1 MATVLFTGEDLSMK
15 NWMLAGLIILTP
27 CYALAANVADAELAK
42 RAQQS
47 RVEVKAFA
55 TELKNAL
62 KSALKSGGPIAG
74 IEACSKVA
82 PAIAEAQS
90 RKTGWIIGRTSLRP
104 RNHNNA
110 PDAWEKKVLKDF
122 EARRAAGDDL
132 KKMEFYELTQLKGRP
147 VFRYMKAI
155 PTAKTPCLVC
165 HGEAIKPDIIKK
177 LDQYYPDDQARGYRA
192 GDIRGAFSII
202 QPL

>member
-1 MATVLFTGEDLSMK
+1 MEK
-15 NWMLAGLIILTP
+15 WMLVGLIILAP
-27 CYALAANVADAELAK
+27 CYALAANLADADLAE

-74 IEACSKVA
+74 IEACSKMA

-90 RKTGWIIGRTSLRP
+90 RKTGWTIGRTSLKP

-110 PDAWEKKVLKDF
+110 PDAWEKKVLKEF
-122 EARRAAGDDL
+122 EARKAAGEDP

-155 PTAKTPCLVC
+155 PTAEKPCLAC
-165 HGEAIKPDIIKK
+165 HGKTIKPGIIKK
-177 LDQYYPDDQARGYRA
+177 LDQKYSDDRARGYQA